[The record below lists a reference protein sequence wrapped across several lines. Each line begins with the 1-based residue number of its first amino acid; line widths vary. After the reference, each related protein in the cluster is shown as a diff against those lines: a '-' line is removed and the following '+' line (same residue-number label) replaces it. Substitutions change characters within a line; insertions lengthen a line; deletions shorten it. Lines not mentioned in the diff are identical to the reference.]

1 MKRIWPTSIIVFA
14 FIDCAGGLSEEVI
27 VVGKAAARSEYAK
40 NSSQASLVLRER
52 QNVLAN
58 KVAELMMNVVKKA
71 LNTACSDHIGHMV
84 SISHVCDF
92 AITRSAYM
100 KGTNPSTDLT
110 MHKQGAHVRG
120 LGLVGS
126 PTDECLRIGIQQIKA
141 SVGHGMEGIPD
152 LSDQHAVYS
161 RIFDL
166 VEESNGLL
174 VFYRQSM
181 SDLRLQATMLS
192 NELDGILKQEAE

>member
-1 MKRIWPTSIIVFA
+1 
-14 FIDCAGGLSEEVI
+14 
-27 VVGKAAARSEYAK
+27 
-40 NSSQASLVLRER
+40 
-52 QNVLAN
+52 
-58 KVAELMMNVVKKA
+58 MMNVVKKA

-152 LSDQHAVYS
+152 LSD
-161 RIFDL
+161 
-166 VEESNGLL
+166 
-174 VFYRQSM
+174 
-181 SDLRLQATMLS
+181 
-192 NELDGILKQEAE
+192 